1 VVLAHEDALIGGCR
15 SNADRPRDRLVEE
28 PAAVLPAPVDERVV
42 REAAGEGLVEG
53 GRDLGGGVLARS
65 RIGDDAPGHIGQEVE
80 DGGDARS
87 GQELQRAVGLGPG
100 VREGRPDV
108 EEEDGPLC
116 SSAVRKPGRPCR
128 PAPRP
133 ATVHAAPGTGSRWF
147 HRRPAVAPPHPVA
160 YEKPF
165 NVAQLKR
172 LRVVRC
178 GDPPGCRPHPAV

>member
-1 VVLAHEDALIGGCR
+1 VVLAHEDALIGRCR
-15 SNADRPRDRLVEE
+15 SGADRARDRLVEE

-108 EEEDGPLC
+108 EEELG
-116 SSAVRKPGRPCR
+116 A
-128 PAPRP
+128 PA
-133 ATVHAAPGTGSRWF
+133 GSIVV
-147 HRRPAVAPPHPVA
+147 P
-160 YEKPF
+160 
-165 NVAQLKR
+165 R
-172 LRVVRC
+172 LRPRI
-178 GDPPGCRPHPAV
+178 PWRTRSRSTSHS